1 MYPNYQYPY
10 QNYVQ
15 YQPVQTQPQITGK
28 IVDDF
33 NLITAND
40 VPMTGEPAVFIKR
53 DMSCIQLR
61 KWGNDGRIYTSAYNP
76 IQTGL
81 DMQTDNLTTNTDKTA
96 LDGLNERLT
105 AIEEKIDKLIKPTAK
120 KGTADAT

>member
-1 MYPNYQYPY
+1 M
-10 QNYVQ
+10 QN
-15 YQPVQTQPQITGK
+15 QPQLAGR

-33 NLITAND
+33 NLITASD
-40 VPMTGEPAVFIKR
+40 IPMDGNPAVFVKR
-53 DMSCIQLR
+53 DMSCVQIR

-76 IQTGL
+76 IQTGSDAL
-81 DMQTDNLTTNTDKTA
+81 MNNLPTNTDNTA
-96 LDGLNERLT
+96 LNGLNERLT